1 MHDTEQLNQD
11 GLPKNTLRKSLTPK
25 KMGYVVVYDKFLEN
39 TTWLLNARKTF
50 KEKKEAITFAR
61 DCEHSAYT
69 ANVKVYEL

>member
-1 MHDTEQLNQD
+1 MRGGGNALDELVGAMFPLNLYRQ
-11 GLPKNTLRKSLTPK
+11 REMS
-25 KMGYVVVYDKFLEN
+25 YVVVYDKFLEN
-39 TTWLLNARKTF
+39 STWLLNARKTF

>member
-1 MHDTEQLNQD
+1 M
-11 GLPKNTLRKSLTPK
+11 R
-25 KMGYVVVYDKFLEN
+25 YVVVYDKFLEN
-39 TTWLLNARKTF
+39 STWLLNARKTF